1 MRLHSQIILLQ
12 KCCAGLILDSPR
24 DARSYDNFQKL
35 KWLPVDQLFK
45 LNKLGLLKKVID
57 GRAPEY
63 LITTLDSLR
72 FEHKY
77 STRTKTLYCCLPK
90 PRTEAMRKTFFY
102 STIKELNV
110 LNLEPTTPFSLMKT
124 TLTNNVTS
132 NYMVDNFKVKKL
144 FWFLKIHAFVFFSII
159 VDWTYSPFYQC
170 THFCF

>member
-1 MRLHSQIILLQ
+1 MVRLHSQIILLQ

-35 KWLPVDQLFK
+35 KWQQVDQQFK

-63 LITTLDSLR
+63 LITTLDSLQ

-77 STRTKTLYCCLPK
+77 STRTKTSYCLPK

-102 STIKELNV
+102 STIKELNA
-110 LNLEPTTPFSLMKT
+110 LNLVHPFSLMKT
-124 TLTNNVTS
+124 TLTNNVAS
-132 NYMVDNFKVKKL
+132 NYTVDNFKVKKL
-144 FWFLKIHAFVFFSII
+144 F
-159 VDWTYSPFYQC
+159 
-170 THFCF
+170 